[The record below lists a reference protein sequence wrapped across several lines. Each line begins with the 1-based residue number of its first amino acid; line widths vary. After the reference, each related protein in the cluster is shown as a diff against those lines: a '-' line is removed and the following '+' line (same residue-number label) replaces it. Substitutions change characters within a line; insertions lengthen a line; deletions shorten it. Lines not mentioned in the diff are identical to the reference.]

1 MNYQDFKNNWLG
13 KSSSIGGYYNECV
26 TLWKEFL
33 KATGKYS
40 HPERP
45 IGGSG
50 GAKEIWYR
58 RDALGYGAL
67 FDYVQIMKPGDWCIW
82 GSNSGYGGDY
92 GHVAMF
98 LKDNGDGTGQF
109 LGMNQGKYWHEP
121 ANIVTLRYAGS
132 LGALR
137 YKYYDKEQPAPVQ
150 NITVLNGIPSDFHY
164 ERATFTVSVDSIRI
178 RRAPSLSGADT
189 GLTYNKGMS
198 VNYDGYVKREGYC
211 WISWISSKDGTR
223 RWMAC
228 GELNSAGY
236 NTKPYGTFK

>member
-1 MNYQDFKNNWLG
+1 MKYQDFKNNWLG

-33 KATGKYS
+33 KATGRYNN
-40 HPERP
+40 PERP
-45 IGGSG
+45 IGGTG

-58 RDALGYGAL
+58 RDILGYGAL
-67 FDYVQIMKPGDWCIW
+67 FDYLQNMIPGDWCVW
-82 GSNSGYGGDY
+82 GSNSGYGGNY

-137 YKYYDKEQPAPVQ
+137 YKYYDKQQQEPVQ

-164 ERATFTVSVDSIRI
+164 ERATFTANTKIKI
-178 RRAPSLSGADT
+178 RRAPSLKGQDT
-189 GLTYNKGMS
+189 GFYYDKGMS

-211 WISWISSKDGTR
+211 WISWISAKDGTR

>member
-1 MNYQDFKNNWLG
+1 MKYQDFKNNWLG

-45 IGGSG
+45 IGGTG

-67 FDYVQIMKPGDWCIW
+67 FDYVQIMKPGDWCVW

-137 YKYYDKEQPAPVQ
+137 YKYYENGDGSS
-150 NITVLNGIPSDFHY
+150 ILNGIPSDFHY

-178 RRAPSLSGADT
+178 RRAPSLNGADT

-198 VNYDGYVKREGYC
+198 VNYDGYVTREGYC
-211 WISWISSKDGTR
+211 WISWISAKDGTR